1 MALQGVNFRAAKVGG
16 QKNLE
21 PLSVM
26 ERTDTLRDNAPSA
39 SRGHYRGLAPLA
51 KEITR
56 RVTVPRDVGFR
67 SQKLRPRIK
76 TEGTRGF
83 PLWLMSSSPH
93 RSLR

>member
-1 MALQGVNFRAAKVGG
+1 
-16 QKNLE
+16 
-21 PLSVM
+21 M
-26 ERTDTLRDNAPSA
+26 ERMDTLRDNAPSA
-39 SRGHYRGLAPLA
+39 SRGHYRGLASLA
-51 KEITR
+51 KEITG